1 MWVPNGCEACT
12 KTGYR
17 GRGGLF
23 ELLVVSEDIESLIIG
38 RKSSTEIREAAIRHG
53 LKTLREDGWVK
64 VFNGMT
70 SVEEV
75 MRVTEESV

>member
-1 MWVPNGCEACT
+1 V
-12 KTGYR
+12 R
-17 GRGGLF
+17 GLHEDRLPRTRRSVRAAGG
-23 ELLVVSEDIESLIIG
+23 VGGHRVADH
-38 RKSSTEIREAAIRHG
+38 RPQSSTEIREAAIRHG

-75 MRVTEESV
+75 MRVTEESA